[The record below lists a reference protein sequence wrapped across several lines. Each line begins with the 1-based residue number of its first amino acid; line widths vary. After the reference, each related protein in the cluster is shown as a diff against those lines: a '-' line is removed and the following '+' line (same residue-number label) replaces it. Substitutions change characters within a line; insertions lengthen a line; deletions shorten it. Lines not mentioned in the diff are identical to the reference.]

1 MFDLG
6 LDKLLVIGVLA
17 LFLVGP
23 DKLPLYAAQLAKW
36 IRVARSMAD
45 DAKHRVAAE
54 MGPEFEDVDW
64 ASLDPRRY
72 HPKRLLQEAWNAP
85 AESATD
91 ITPPEPS
98 RSDADDDT
106 DLLLLAE
113 THAQRSEPARNE
125 QAVFAIDG

>member
-23 DKLPLYAAQLAKW
+23 DKLPLYAAQLARW
-36 IRVARSMAD
+36 IRVARTLAD
-45 DAKHRVAAE
+45 EAKHRVATE

-72 HPKRLLQEAWNAP
+72 HPRRLLQEAWNAP
-85 AESATD
+85 TASTTGT
-91 ITPPEPS
+91 TPSEPS
-98 RSDADDDT
+98 RADADAEP

-113 THAQRSEPARNE
+113 HRAQRAEPARNE
-125 QAVFAIDG
+125 RAVFAIEG